1 MFSTLLDSGRFDAQI
16 IYNTTTDLLYIQ
28 IDDAPQS
35 VLNQQLFDDVVVD
48 IGEGEQIV
56 GIETLDASKRLD
68 LTKLLPVEYA
78 ATV

>member
-1 MFSTLLDSGRFDAQI
+1 MQV
-16 IYNTTTDLLYIQ
+16 IYNAQTDLLYIQ
-28 IDDAPQS
+28 IDDTPQS
-35 VLNQQLFDDVVVD
+35 VVNQQLSDDVVVD

-56 GIETLDASKRLD
+56 GVEILDASKRLD

>member
-1 MFSTLLDSGRFDAQI
+1 MGCRVQT

-28 IDDAPQS
+28 KYDTPQS
-35 VLNQQLFDDVVVD
+35 VPNQQLSGDVAVD
-48 IGEGEQIV
+48 IGEGKQIV
-56 GIETLDASKRLD
+56 GIEILDASKRLD